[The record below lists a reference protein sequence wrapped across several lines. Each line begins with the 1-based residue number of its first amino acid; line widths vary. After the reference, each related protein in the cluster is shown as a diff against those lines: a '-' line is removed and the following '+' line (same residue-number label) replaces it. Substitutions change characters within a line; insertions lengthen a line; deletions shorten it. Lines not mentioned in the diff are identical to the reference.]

1 MVPVLPPAGQPIA
14 AFVPVPPWMFCSRIS
29 VAFAVTPSSKAR
41 VRLTFQ
47 RAGSS
52 ERPSGNVTFVIAVGR
67 LRMPPEA
74 IVAYA
79 LAISSGEQQSP
90 RPPSVSAGT
99 ASSGERMPMSH
110 AACLTLSGPR
120 SSASWM

>member
-1 MVPVLPPAGQPIA
+1 
-14 AFVPVPPWMFCSRIS
+14 MFCSRIS

-52 ERPSGNVTFVIAVGR
+52 ECPSGNVTFVIAVGR

-74 IVAYA
+74 IVA
-79 LAISSGEQQSP
+79 
-90 RPPSVSAGT
+90 
-99 ASSGERMPMSH
+99 
-110 AACLTLSGPR
+110 
-120 SSASWM
+120 